1 MLARR
6 RFCFEIE
13 FWAIR
18 ARYGNPDSERSARK
32 KVRGRG
38 FLITTLMSELWIRAL
53 ASCFSFSSSGSLR
66 SRFQRKFYMSSPYI
80 LCSLAPLTPFAH
92 AGAAHGGGKRCTH
105 SGCSKSAVGGSN
117 LCTSHGGG
125 KRCAVQGCNK
135 SAQSSTNHCVKHGGG
150 KKCARAGCTKVARGR
165 TLYCAAHGGG
175 VRCKLEGCNR
185 VAIGKNQL
193 CRTHGGGLNTGR
205 RGKK

>member
-1 MLARR
+1 MGHKGP
-6 RFCFEIE
+6 
-13 FWAIR
+13 IR
-18 ARYGNPDSERSARK
+18 IQI
-32 KVRGRG
+32 
-38 FLITTLMSELWIRAL
+38 LSELPEIMHGGFSLQLSCQSYGSGRWPSAFSSQCMMNENTVL
-53 ASCFSFSSSGSLR
+53 ASSISSL
-66 SRFQRKFYMSSPYI
+66 Y
-80 LCSLAPLTPFAH
+80 CSLAPLTPFAL

-125 KRCAVQGCNK
+125 KRCAVKGCNK
-135 SAQSSTNHCVKHGGG
+135 SAQSSTDHCVKHGGG
-150 KKCARAGCTKVARGR
+150 KKCVRAGCTKVARGR

-185 VAIGKNQL
+185 VAIGKLRL
-193 CRTHGGGLNTGR
+193 CRAHGGGLNTGR

>member
-1 MLARR
+1 MSHKGP
-6 RFCFEIE
+6 
-13 FWAIR
+13 IR
-18 ARYGNPDSERSARK
+18 IQI
-32 KVRGRG
+32 
-38 FLITTLMSELWIRAL
+38 LSELPEIMHGVSHYNYHVRVMDQGVGL
-53 ASCFSFSSSGSLR
+53 VLFL
-66 SRFQRKFYMSSPYI
+66 PI
-80 LCSLAPLTPFAH
+80 LFWHPLFISNCSLAPLTPFAL

-125 KRCAVQGCNK
+125 KRCAVKGCNK
-135 SAQSSTNHCVKHGGG
+135 SAQSSTDHCVKHGGG
-150 KKCARAGCTKVARGR
+150 KKCVCAGCTKVARGR

-185 VAIGKNQL
+185 VAIGKLRL
-193 CRTHGGGLNTGR
+193 CRAHGGGLNTGR